1 MSLAPQLD
9 DWPRLAVVTPMQSM
23 LEPRS
28 EPAALIANL
37 SWWMIGTFTVVF
49 LLVMLLA
56 GIALWRGMRAR
67 ASLSE
72 RASRNL
78 VLLGG
83 VVVPSFILVALVIGS
98 ILIGQASSGEQG
110 DAELTAE
117 ITGHR
122 WWWEIRYLDRD
133 ERLLAVTANE
143 LHLPAGATV
152 RLVLKASDVIHSFWA
167 PNLDGKTDMI
177 PGIRNERWLRIDQP
191 GVYRGQCAE
200 FCGDQ
205 HALMAV
211 RIQVQAQPTFRAWL
225 QHQGGP
231 AVAAAQGMSAARQIF
246 AEHGCAACHSIRGTR
261 AHGQGGPDL
270 THLASRQTLAAAT
283 LPNNR
288 GHLAGWISD
297 PQGSKPGVL
306 MPATLLQPD
315 ELQALLDYL
324 QALE

>member
-1 MSLAPQLD
+1 MRLSLASELPLTSEAPLQSV
-9 DWPRLAVVTPMQSM
+9 LA
-23 LEPRS
+23 PRS
-28 EPAALIANL
+28 EAAELIATL
-37 SWWMIGTFTVVF
+37 TWWMIGTFTVVF

-56 GIALWRGMRAR
+56 GIALWRGMHAR

-98 ILIGQASSGEQG
+98 ILVGQASSGAQG

-117 ITGHR
+117 ITGNR
-122 WWWEIRYLDRD
+122 WWWRIRYFDR
-133 ERLLAVTANE
+133 EGRLLAETANE
-143 LHLPAGATV
+143 LHLPAAETV
-152 RLVLKASDVIHSFWA
+152 RLVLEAKDVIHSFWA

-177 PGIRNERWLRIDQP
+177 PGISNERWLRIDQP

-205 HALMAV
+205 HTLMAV
-211 RIQVQAQPTFRAWL
+211 RIEVQAQPAFRRWL
-225 QHQGGP
+225 EHQGQP
-231 AVAAAQGMSAARQIF
+231 AVADAQDMGEARRLF
-246 AEHGCAACHSIRGTR
+246 SERGCADCHSVRGT
-261 AHGQGGPDL
+261 AATGLLGPDL

-288 GHLAGWISD
+288 GHLAGWIND
-297 PQGSKPGVL
+297 PQSSKPGAL
-306 MPATLLQPD
+306 MPATRLQPE

-324 QALE
+324 QALR